1 MRENNFERIDSIKC
15 SEVLNNLPEYCEGS
29 LSEDMMEKIS
39 GHLSQCRA
47 CGAEESF
54 HRKTWDLLD
63 SWSEIEPHHLY
74 RARFWEKEAG
84 RGALSHLIPRL
95 RSALVPALCVIF
107 LVISAA
113 LFLSSHNRGA
123 DLFTAEMQQWKPLDY
138 MTCIHSINYSLAHGD
153 DEDRLLARTHVILTV
168 PQYLDDT
175 VDSESSLYP
184 EIPLGDTGVP
194 VMERAQSV
202 ITDLAEGV
210 L

>member
-1 MRENNFERIDSIKC
+1 MKENNFERIDSIKC
-15 SEVLNNLPEYCEGS
+15 SEVQKNLPEYCEGS
-29 LSEDMMEKIS
+29 LSADMIEKIS

-47 CGAEESF
+47 CAAEENV

-84 RGALSHLIPRL
+84 REALSDLIPRL
-95 RSALVPALCVIF
+95 RFALVPALCVI
-107 LVISAA
+107 LLIISAV
-113 LFLSSHNRGA
+113 LFIPSHNRGD
-123 DLFTAEMQQWKPLDY
+123 DLFTAEVKQWKPLDY
-138 MTCIHSINYSLAHGD
+138 MTYIHSVNYSLTRG
-153 DEDRLLARTHVILTV
+153 ENENRLLAGTNVILTV
-168 PQYLDDT
+168 PEYLDDT

-202 ITDLAEGV
+202 IKDLAEGV